1 MGIEKSVYLTDE
13 QVEREIESL
22 RESPL
27 VALARKEERIRYKRR
42 QVLYNLRALEKK
54 GKQLQ
59 AAGITMEMLQR
70 LGDEVIDDGYCE

>member
-13 QVEREIESL
+13 QVEREIERL

-54 GKQLQ
+54 GKQLH

-70 LGDEVIDDGYCE
+70 LGEEVIDDGYCE

>member
-13 QVEREIESL
+13 QVEREIERL

-70 LGDEVIDDGYCE
+70 LGDEAIDDGYCE

>member
-13 QVEREIESL
+13 QVEREMERL

-42 QVLYNLRALEKK
+42 QVLYNLRALEKN

>member
-13 QVEREIESL
+13 QVDREIERL

-59 AAGITMEMLQR
+59 ASGITMEMLQR

>member
-13 QVEREIESL
+13 QVEREIERL

-27 VALARKEERIRYKRR
+27 VALARNEERIRYKRR

-70 LGDEVIDDGYCE
+70 LGDEVIDDWDCE

>member
-13 QVEREIESL
+13 QVEREIDRL

-59 AAGITMEMLQR
+59 ASGITMEMLQR

>member
-13 QVEREIESL
+13 QVEREIERL

-59 AAGITMEMLQR
+59 EAGITMEMLQR

>member
-13 QVEREIESL
+13 QVEREIERL

-59 AAGITMEMLQR
+59 ASGITMEMLQR
-70 LGDEVIDDGYCE
+70 LGDEVIDDEYCE

>member
-13 QVEREIESL
+13 QVEREIERL

-42 QVLYNLRALEKK
+42 QVLYNLRALEKN

>member
-13 QVEREIESL
+13 QVEREIERL

-59 AAGITMEMLQR
+59 AAGITMEMLQQ